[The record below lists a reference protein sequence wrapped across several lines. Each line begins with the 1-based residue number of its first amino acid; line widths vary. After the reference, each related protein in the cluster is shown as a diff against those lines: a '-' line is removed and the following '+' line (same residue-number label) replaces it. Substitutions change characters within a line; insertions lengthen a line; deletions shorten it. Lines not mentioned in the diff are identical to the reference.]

1 MANKISINE
10 NVDGYYEP
18 SDSENEYTE
27 REKNLL
33 KKVRNRNKHSEDIEE
48 EEVLPFDDDDDD
60 DPEQDD
66 DDDEF
71 GDKFEADSDL
81 DQYDNDA
88 IPDSRA
94 WGKKRRDFFATDF
107 VDQDYSSYTVAEE
120 KAAEQEEIEAR
131 EIQKRL
137 AQQLNEGDFTLNVYA
152 TQDDIDLEPDEKKPS
167 TPHKTKLKKDLS
179 DLSHREKVRLF
190 KKDSPEFDGLVS
202 DFEQRLVESR
212 DMLQPILNYFK
223 QRADAN
229 DKIQPNNQPL
239 VQFVQLKNDLI
250 LNYCNNIAFY
260 LVLKS
265 ERVSIK
271 NHPIVKRLVQMRELL
286 LQMEEKYEKCI
297 LPELIKFQK
306 MLDAGIEPILDGEI
320 VAKVDAAA
328 VVVKKSGK
336 KLGILSKILEKSPK
350 ISNPKDV
357 DEDDNNDV
365 QSELENDEGMDK
377 DDEDAQEVNDDEDG
391 DDDERRQITY
401 QIAKNKGLTPHRKK
415 ELRNPRVKHRN
426 KFRKALI
433 RRKGA
438 VRTVRKEIKRY
449 GGEISGIKATTKK
462 GIKIK

>member
-1 MANKISINE
+1 MANKISIND
-10 NVDGYYEP
+10 NIDDYYEP
-18 SDSENEYTE
+18 SDSDNDYTE
-27 REKNLL
+27 REKKLL
-33 KKVRNRNKHSEDIEE
+33 KKVHNRKQKHADDSE
-48 EEVLPFDDDDDD
+48 EEVLPFDNDDDEV
-60 DPEQDD
+60 EQDD
-66 DDDEF
+66 DDEDDEF

-120 KAAEQEEIEAR
+120 QAAEQEEIEAR

-137 AQQLNEGDFTLNVYA
+137 AQQLNEADFTLNVYA
-152 TQDDIDLEPDEKKPS
+152 TNALDLEPEIVEKPS
-167 TPHKTKLKKDLS
+167 TQKTKLIKDLTG
-179 DLSHREKVRLF
+179 LSHREKVRLF
-190 KKDSPEFDGLVS
+190 KKDSPEFDGLTM
-202 DFEQRLVESR
+202 DFEQRLIESR
-212 DMLQPILNYFK
+212 DMLQPILNYFNGK
-223 QRADAN
+223 PSDIAR
-229 DKIQPNNQPL
+229 PPL

-265 ERVSIK
+265 DRVAIK

-286 LQMEEKYEKCI
+286 LQMEEKYQNCV
-297 LPELIKFQK
+297 LPELIKFQEK
-306 MLDAGIEPILDGEI
+306 LKLGIEPIVNGEQPS
-320 VAKVDAAA
+320 VA
-328 VVVKKSGK
+328 VVGVKKSGK
-336 KLGILSKILEKSPK
+336 KLGILSQKIEKPPQT
-350 ISNPKDV
+350 IEKDES
-357 DEDDNNDV
+357 DNENIDDNKETMESD
-365 QSELENDEGMDK
+365 LD
-377 DDEDAQEVNDDEDG
+377 NDDAEELDNG
-391 DDDERRQITY
+391 EKEMNEDDERRQITY

-438 VRTVRKEIKRY
+438 VRTVRKELKRY